1 MRPVYTLTLVGVAA
15 VVAAGTICAP
25 RHTLLSIPEV
35 RRSWRRLS
43 CADCSPPAS
52 QANSKEPMPAPTETG
67 IAVPS
72 SVRGAGQRGVR
83 VCGKLWA
90 TWKPKLEERAGHAR
104 IDAEEFP
111 QAGTEWRLHIV
122 PTHVLVSPEG
132 EELWRH
138 EGAVTEDEASRGSV
152 GAVDASGSVEL
163 S

>member
-15 VVAAGTICAP
+15 VVAAGTIWYYATRYP
-25 RHTLLSIPEV
+25 SIPEGATLL
-35 RRSWRRLS
+35 RLS

-52 QANSKEPMPAPTETG
+52 QANSKEPMPAIPTGSGLPCLVQFEVPGSAECESAGEALEATG
-67 IAVPS
+67 S
-72 SVRGAGQRGVR
+72 
-83 VCGKLWA
+83 
-90 TWKPKLEERAGHAR
+90 KLEGALDTLR

-138 EGAVTEDEASRGSV
+138 EGAVTQDELLEGVS
-152 GAVDASGSVEL
+152 GAVDASGSVE